1 MFLSKLKHLARRG
14 LVSSQGWKRWKWV
27 EKPKVL
33 EAIDTFSTEMTF
45 EKSLE

>member
-1 MFLSKLKHLARRG
+1 MLFFALKGFLIE
-14 LVSSQGWKRWKWV
+14 VERWKWV